1 MFCIVQKSIEW
12 RYKGITK
19 YTARDITMTHPLYR
33 FAYASHSTFQPFATT
48 NGVDVNI
55 AQILEVARQNN
66 QKNNLVGAL
75 YYGNGCFFQCLEGT
89 KQDIDTL
96 YNKLLKDPR
105 HKDLKVLLSE
115 PIQERGFSSWE
126 MKFATIDH
134 EVRSFL
140 REHDIHKFDPYQF
153 DLATTKQLVDML
165 QKADD
170 ALNQQ
175 QLAEAAKVEL
185 PTQSQGKG
193 GWLFFGGGLILAAV
207 FVAFEFVL

>member
-1 MFCIVQKSIEW
+1 M
-12 RYKGITK
+12 
-19 YTARDITMTHPLYR
+19 TMTHPLYR

-48 NGVDVNI
+48 DGVDVNI

-89 KQDIDTL
+89 KQDIDAL
-96 YNKLLKDPR
+96 YSKLLKDSR

-140 REHDIHKFDPYQF
+140 REHNVHKFDPYQF
-153 DLATTKQLVDML
+153 DLDTTKQLVDML

-170 ALNQQ
+170 ALNAKE
-175 QLAEAAKVEL
+175 LAQAASVPIEHKNHTNIWVFIVGVL
-185 PTQSQGKG
+185 V
-193 GWLFFGGGLILAAV
+193 AA
-207 FVAFEFVL
+207 FSGYFLLTA

>member
-1 MFCIVQKSIEW
+1 
-12 RYKGITK
+12 
-19 YTARDITMTHPLYR
+19 MTHPLYR

-48 NGVDVNI
+48 DGVDVNI

-96 YNKLLKDPR
+96 YSKLLKDPR

-115 PIQERGFSSWE
+115 PIQEKGFSSWE

-134 EVRSFL
+134 EVRTFL
-140 REHDIHKFDPYQF
+140 REHNVHKFDPYQF
-153 DLATTKQLVDML
+153 GADMTKKLVNML

-170 ALNQQ
+170 ALNQE
-175 QLAEAAKVEL
+175 QLAEAAKVEI
-185 PTQSQGKG
+185 PTQSQAKG
-193 GWLFFGGGLILAAV
+193 SGLLFIVALVVASV
-207 FVAFEFVL
+207 FLWSLLQS